1 MSRTICAVPVRLSSI
16 ALSKLLKLVWCDEWK
31 QKYTCLCKE
40 RSETKVLF
48 TILLWVFAGRHMVFF
63 SLNRRSHRESGI
75 ACCWNLPKLLLRS
88 RHLLRLQNCQKR
100 KSYSVKRVF
109 RLVWR
114 PAFHGHFGAFGVVY
128 VHTSK
133 LAAKGFVCCF
143 VLVVVLS
150 LRWHRVVNKGSMTWR
165 NKFPGGDET
174 TAPPQELAHA
184 RAPPL
189 CQQCVKGSH
198 KKLDDELALVDH
210 MSYYNEAKSQL
221 VSMKSFEFHWVICYS
236 LFLLSRDDL
245 TLLGSLSPH
254 LQLPEQ

>member
-100 KSYSVKRVF
+100 MSYSVKRVF

-114 PAFHGHFGAFGVVY
+114 PAFHGQFGAFGVVY

-143 VLVVVLS
+143 VLKKTPKKGHFLHLCLSFVVRFLS
-150 LRWHRVVNKGSMTWR
+150 GNGCGCSGDWTAGLRKVDWKCVWQPSLTSAFSHAAHTHNCHQKRWLDGSC
-165 NKFPGGDET
+165 K
-174 TAPPQELAHA
+174 
-184 RAPPL
+184 
-189 CQQCVKGSH
+189 
-198 KKLDDELALVDH
+198 
-210 MSYYNEAKSQL
+210 
-221 VSMKSFEFHWVICYS
+221 
-236 LFLLSRDDL
+236 
-245 TLLGSLSPH
+245 
-254 LQLPEQ
+254 

>member
-143 VLVVVLS
+143 VL
-150 LRWHRVVNKGSMTWR
+150 
-165 NKFPGGDET
+165 
-174 TAPPQELAHA
+174 
-184 RAPPL
+184 
-189 CQQCVKGSH
+189 
-198 KKLDDELALVDH
+198 KKLQKKGHFLHLKLDVILPKLCGAVLIRQRVWMPWRLNRRPPGKDATKSWLKMCLAAIFDF
-210 MSYYNEAKSQL
+210 
-221 VSMKSFEFHWVICYS
+221 SF
-236 LFLLSRDDL
+236 
-245 TLLGSLSPH
+245 
-254 LQLPEQ
+254 